1 MRKIENWEQIK
12 ATTDEVVSFENLPIG
27 PQYCKI
33 LDVQDDESKEYLKI
47 WFDIVKGD
55 FKDVFKDQEERF
67 GNWPSQGILYWSYK
81 KTAER
86 FFAARITALE
96 KSNDGFKWDWLPQN
110 LKGKYFVGNFAE
122 EEYID
127 GDEVKVSLK
136 VREVRSIQAMK
147 EGNVK
152 ELPRKLLPEDKKP
165 QATVQQQ
172 AKKDINLEDLP
183 F

>member
-1 MRKIENWEQIK
+1 MRKIENWDELK
-12 ATTDEVVSFENLPIG
+12 ATTDEVISFESLPVG

-33 LDVQDDESKEYLKI
+33 VDVQDWDEKEYLKI
-47 WFDIVKGD
+47 YFDVVKGD

-67 GNWPSQGILYWSYK
+67 GNWPSQGIMYWSYK

-86 FFAARITALE
+86 FFAAHITAIE

-110 LKGKYFVGNFAE
+110 LKGKYFVANFAE
-122 EEYID
+122 EEYVD
-127 GDEVKVSLK
+127 DNEVKVSLK

-147 EGNVK
+147 DGNVK
-152 ELPRKLLPEDKKP
+152 ELPIKLLPEDKKP
-165 QATVQQQ
+165 QQTII
-172 AKKDINLEDLP
+172 DEISDDLP